1 MIFKSYAK
9 INLSLRILKK
19 LRNGLHDIETNFF
32 LIDLHDK
39 IRLKRINN
47 SKDNIKFKGRF
58 SKFIDNKKNSITKA
72 IDILRNKQINK
83 KKRYEIIIEKNIP
96 VFSGLGGGTSNAV
109 FLTKNLYNRKL
120 DKKLIEKMEKV
131 IGSDF
136 RLFLYKQGY
145 LKNLKN
151 IKQYKRKFKLTF
163 LIIYPNVKCSTKY
176 IYSKVKKNSKP
187 SSFNYMK
194 ITNFLKIK
202 EAFKKDQ
209 NDLQRIAEKKYR
221 PIKKIISFLEKQ
233 ENCYLSRM
241 TGSGSA
247 CYGLFKTKKTAKVI
261 QKKIKKMFPK
271 YWTAISRTI

>member
-39 IRLKRINN
+39 IRLKKINN

-58 SKFIDNKKNSITKA
+58 TKFINKKKNSITKA
-72 IDILRNKQINK
+72 IDIIRNNELNK

-109 FLTKNLYNRKL
+109 FLTKNLCNRKL

-136 RLFLYKQGY
+136 RLFLYKQGH

-151 IKQYKRKFKLTF
+151 IKQYKKNFKLTF
-163 LIIYPNVKCSTKY
+163 LIIFPNVKCSTRY
-176 IYSKVKKNSKP
+176 IYSKVKKKSKP
-187 SSFNYMK
+187 SNFKYVK
-194 ITNFLKIK
+194 IVNLLKIK

-209 NDLQRIAEKKYR
+209 NDLQKIAERKYR
-221 PIKKIISFLEKQ
+221 PIKKIILFLEKQ
-233 ENCYLSRM
+233 EGCYLSRM

-271 YWTAISRTI
+271 YWTVISRTI